1 MAVEAQRLPGQ
12 SRPVLLL
19 LPHSPELFLL
29 HIGLVLA
36 GRVPAILPWPTTR
49 VDPEKYRR
57 NLLFQLA
64 NLPADHLIT
73 LPAVADSLRSSIR
86 QTISTCAVRG
96 GSRFEQD
103 LNALAAPADLPAQRD
118 DAAPALA
125 DEVMF
130 LQFSGGTT
138 GAQKCVAITETMLA
152 EQLERLAGVLALNN
166 NESGDG
172 VVSWLPLYHDMG
184 LIANLWLP
192 LWAQIPS
199 THVAASDW
207 ILRPELLFHLLEKYH
222 ATLCWLPNFAFSYL
236 ARQRERMEGVYSLGH
251 VRAWISCSEPV
262 RQSSLA
268 SFSETF
274 HDWGVRPAALHA
286 SYAMAENVFAVTQ
299 TDPSAPPR
307 FSHAHASSG
316 RCLPGM
322 QLRIVRPDGTACDEK
337 ESGEIQIATPCLFDG
352 YWSAS
357 GVVRDAFTRD
367 GWYATGDFGFVDTGD
382 LFVVGR
388 LKDLIIVGGQN
399 VFPED
404 VETIA
409 AGAAGVHPGRVVAFA
424 MDDERMGTQS
434 IGIVAEVS
442 GEFDAD
448 TATQIETEIRALV
461 TAGIGIAPRH
471 VTAVPR
477 QWIVKSTAGKISRN
491 DTRNRFLQEFL
502 A

>member
-1 MAVEAQRLPGQ
+1 M
-12 SRPVLLL
+12 LLL

-29 HIGLVLA
+29 HIGLVLS
-36 GRVPAILPWPTTR
+36 GHVPAILPWPTTR

-86 QTISTCAVRG
+86 QTISTCAVRS

-103 LNALAAPADLPAQRD
+103 LNALAAPADLPAQRS
-118 DAAPALA
+118 DAATALA
-125 DEVMF
+125 DDVMF

-152 EQLERLAGVLALNN
+152 EQLQRLAGALALND

-199 THVAASDW
+199 THIAASDW
-207 ILRPELLFHLLEKYH
+207 ILRPELLFQSLEKYH
-222 ATLCWLPNFAFSYL
+222 ATLCWLPNFAFPYL
-236 ARQRERMEGVYSLGH
+236 ARQRERMEGAYSLGH
-251 VRAWISCSEPV
+251 VRAWINCSEPV
-262 RQSSLA
+262 RQSSLTA
-268 SFSETF
+268 FSEAF
-274 HDWGVRPAALHA
+274 YDWGVRPGALHA

-299 TDPSAPPR
+299 TDPSAPPG

-322 QLRIVRPDGTACDEK
+322 QLRIVRPDGTACGEK

-352 YWSAS
+352 YWGAS
-357 GVVRDAFTRD
+357 GVIRDAFTND
-367 GWYATGDFGFVDTGD
+367 GWYTTGDFGFVDAGD

-388 LKDLIIVGGQN
+388 LRDLIIVGGQN

-409 AGAAGVHPGRVVAFA
+409 TGASGVHRGRVVAFA
-424 MDDERMGTQS
+424 IDDERLGTQS
-434 IGIVAEVS
+434 IAIVAEVS
-442 GEFDAD
+442 GAFQADA
-448 TATQIETEIRALV
+448 AAQIETEIRALV

-491 DTRNRFLQEFL
+491 DTRSRFMQEFL